1 MPTRP
6 NDAVHP
12 SPAVYAD
19 PDAGCVETGNAG
31 MTIREHMAT
40 QAMAGILAN
49 PGLLDFI
56 QANTISDGDLPVIT
70 ALFAV
75 RHADALIAAL
85 NDKEGDGG

>member
-1 MPTRP
+1 MTTRP
-6 NDAVHP
+6 HDAVHP
-12 SPAVYAD
+12 LPAVYAD
-19 PDAGCVETGNAG
+19 KDACCMEVGDAG

-40 QAMAGILAN
+40 QAMNGILAN